1 MVMEIEKCK
10 GDVFKASNG
19 GGFIITKYVGC
30 NEVYIKFLE
39 TGYETVTSNNHIES
53 GKIRDR
59 LRPSV
64 CGVGILGFSDTKC
77 GDERLKEYLLWKD
90 MITRCYSKKSL
101 SRKPS
106 YLGCKVSNNFLHYDY
121 FKDWCHKQIG
131 FSNEGWHLDKD
142 ILIKGNKIYSE
153 DTCCFVPQEI
163 NNLFTNKKVKNNLI
177 KTGVLFNERTKRY
190 SVGFS
195 KGSKTKHL
203 GYFGDEKEAFAAY
216 KQAKEAYIKE
226 VANKW
231 KDQIDPRVYEVLMDW
246 TISVGD

>member
-19 GGFIITKYVGC
+19 GEFIITNYVGC

-153 DTCCFVPQEI
+153 DTCCFVPQEVNSLFVKSNARRGECLVGVTYRKDRKKYKAGM
-163 NNLFTNKKVKNNLI
+163 NNT
-177 KTGVLFNERTKRY
+177 E
-190 SVGFS
+190 
-195 KGSKTKHL
+195 GSSFIGHFDTEL
-203 GYFGDEKEAFAAY
+203 EAFQAY
-216 KQAKEAYIKE
+216 KQAKESKVKE
-226 VANKW
+226 VAELY
-231 KDQIDPRVYEVLMDW
+231 KDRIDIRVYEALMNYVVEITD
-246 TISVGD
+246 